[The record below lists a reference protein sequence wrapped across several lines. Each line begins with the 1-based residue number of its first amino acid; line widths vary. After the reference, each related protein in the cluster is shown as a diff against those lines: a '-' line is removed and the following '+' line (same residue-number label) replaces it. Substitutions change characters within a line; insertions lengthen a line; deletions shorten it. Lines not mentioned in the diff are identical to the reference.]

1 MSLLSSTTLAQSHFS
16 RSFSLLFVLSIN
28 CMLALLI
35 ICSTIQAVTSLSW
48 QRLKP
53 VIVNES
59 NCTAEVALLGG
70 AIEDS
75 ILMPDPLPSVTTST
89 GPLSATSGSR
99 NPGRSGSTFEASLT
113 ETSSSFSTAEETPLR
128 SHLRS
133 GGSLALARLHAPR
146 SSYNFKDDM
155 EVFSPLVDVQPITPS
170 LDKLWDDHNGSKKD
184 NPFDKKPLSMLFP
197 SSSRRFS
204 SIEDGASDHPI
215 FNWKS
220 SSSKQVLLI
229 SLTIFYIQ

>member
-1 MSLLSSTTLAQSHFS
+1 MSLLSLTTLAQSHF
-16 RSFSLLFVLSIN
+16 FHFLQLLFVCSID

-53 VIVNES
+53 VIVNEG

-89 GPLSATSGSR
+89 VPLSTTLSSSR
-99 NPGRSGSTFEASLT
+99 NSGRSGPTFEASLT
-113 ETSSSFSTAEETPLR
+113 ETSSTFSTAEETPHR
-128 SHLRS
+128 SHLRP

-170 LDKLWDDHNGSKKD
+170 LDKLWDDQNGSKKD
-184 NPFDKKPLSMLFP
+184 NPFDKKPLSMLFS

-229 SLTIFYIQ
+229 S

>member
-1 MSLLSSTTLAQSHFS
+1 
-16 RSFSLLFVLSIN
+16 
-28 CMLALLI
+28 MLGLLI

-53 VIVNES
+53 VIVNEG

-70 AIEDS
+70 TVEDS

-89 GPLSATSGSR
+89 ATLSTTISSSR
-99 NPGRSGSTFEASLT
+99 NPGRSGPTFEASMT
-113 ETSSSFSTAEETPLR
+113 ETSSTFSTAEETPLR
-128 SHLRS
+128 SHLRP
-133 GGSLALARLHAPR
+133 GGSLARLHAPR
-146 SSYNFKDDM
+146 SSYNFKDEM

-170 LDKLWDDHNGSKKD
+170 LDKLWDDQNGPKKEH
-184 NPFDKKPLSMLFP
+184 PFEKKSLSLLFP

-220 SSSKQVLLI
+220 SASKQVMLI
-229 SLTIFYIQ
+229 T